1 MRKLLFIC
9 IGAIALSTS
18 SASAQVLEEG
28 NVNIDLYYGFP
39 NLYNAVFRGL
49 YGVGLE
55 GDESYSTGG
64 IGPIGIRGE
73 YMLAD
78 KIGLGVD
85 VAYSN
90 AYVSYNYNTTIFNAT
105 TGVSTP
111 VIYEEKF
118 ATTKIGAM
126 VTFNY
131 HFIDHD
137 ALDFY
142 GMIGAGYK
150 NRSFKYTTTDPAF
163 DTSTDVFSLNATLIP
178 VAFRL
183 GVGLRYF
190 FTDNFGLNMAVGFG
204 QGSIINGGI
213 SFKF

>member
-1 MRKLLFIC
+1 MRKLILVFV
-9 IGAIALSTS
+9 GAIALSTS
-18 SASAQVLEEG
+18 NVSAQVVKEG
-28 NVNIDLYYGFP
+28 NIIADLYYGWP
-39 NLYNAVFRGL
+39 NLYNKVFLALVTSDGEDNL
-49 YGVGLE
+49 
-55 GDESYSTGG
+55 SSGG
-64 IGPIGIRGE
+64 IGPVGIRGE

-78 KIGLGVD
+78 KIGLGFD
-85 VAYSN
+85 LAYSN
-90 AYVSYNYNTTIFNAT
+90 ARVKYEVNN
-105 TGVSTP
+105 
-111 VIYEEKF
+111 YEEKF

-131 HFIDHD
+131 HFIDND

-150 NRSFKYTTTDPAF
+150 NRSFKYTSNNPNSVDDF
-163 DTSTDVFSLNATLIP
+163 DFGATLIP

-190 FTDNFGLNMAVGFG
+190 FTDNIGLNMAVGFG
-204 QGSIINGGI
+204 HSGIINGGV

>member
-1 MRKLLFIC
+1 MRKLLFVF
-9 IGAIALSTS
+9 IGAMALSTS
-18 SASAQVLEEG
+18 NASAQALEEG
-28 NVNIDLYYGFP
+28 NVSIDLYYGFP
-39 NLYNAVFRGL
+39 NLYNAVFEALVTGTN
-49 YGVGLE
+49 
-55 GDESYSTGG
+55 STNVDAGG
-64 IGPIGIRGE
+64 IGPVGIRGE

-78 KIGLGVD
+78 KVGLGID

-90 AYVSYNYNTTIFNAT
+90 AHVSTDYTTTVYNTTT
-105 TGVSTP
+105 QTYDD

-126 VTFNY
+126 ITFNY

-142 GMIGAGYK
+142 GIVGAGYK
-150 NRSFKYTTTDPAF
+150 NRSFKYTSTDPLSVEDSWDF
-163 DTSTDVFSLNATLIP
+163 GTTLIP
-178 VAFRL
+178 VAFRM

-190 FTDNFGLNMAVGFG
+190 FTDNIGINLGVGFG
-204 QGSIINGGI
+204 QGSIINGGL